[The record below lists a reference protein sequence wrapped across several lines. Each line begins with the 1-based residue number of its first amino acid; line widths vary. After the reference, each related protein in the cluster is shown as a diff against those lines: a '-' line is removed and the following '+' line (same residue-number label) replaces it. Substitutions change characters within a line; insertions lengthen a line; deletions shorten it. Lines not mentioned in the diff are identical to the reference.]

1 MAIASS
7 SIQKGAV
14 VTSFTGG
21 TAQTLD
27 VTGRE
32 VPNGISIADY
42 SVMSQLTRPRY
53 DFRNTEAKL
62 GSDGKTW
69 GKGKRQL
76 VAVFPKVLVS
86 GVQAFPCVR
95 VVMEDYPEVTATE
108 VDVMR
113 VTVAQMLMLTAFDRF
128 WRQGAVV

>member
-14 VTSFTGG
+14 AASFTGG
-21 TAQTLD
+21 TAQVLD
-27 VTGRE
+27 TTGRE

-53 DFRNTEAKL
+53 DFRNFEAKL

-76 VAVFPKVLVS
+76 LAVFPKVLAS
-86 GVQAFPCVR
+86 GVQGFPCAR
-95 VVMEDYPEVTATE
+95 VIFEDYPEVTATE

-113 VTVAQMLMLTAFDRF
+113 VTVAQMIMLSAYDRF
-128 WRQGAVV
+128 WRQGAIN